1 MKLVNEPHI
10 DRSIVP
16 ASESFADFVNSI
28 DDLNLQAQFIAP
40 LWTDSLLLKHRPDP
54 CEIAG
59 YINYAAPGALIPLVS
74 DDCLVIS
81 SNGSINQLVTITPVP
96 AAAETIYEL
105 TIKQFVIETNVLCTL
120 QLIREIARV
129 YDIITFRDAD
139 IIDHLE
145 INGAGRAF
153 EDYIAHPDR
162 RRPAFVVRRSGQV
175 ARNLRQ
181 SMNAA
186 RSLMATL
193 GPIAVNDALFKHLCT
208 THSLM
213 TYRSNILA
221 FAPGYTTPEVLDLE
235 NFGDVPFGL
244 KNFITKIDLVIP
256 PEPNAV
262 LKPPGQAAML
272 IWGQNTESYATR
284 DLLKSLGDIHRRGW
298 NRVIAKA
305 KTPKEDPDK
314 LPAPPKTTEQP
325 APNVQ
330 KPARAPIKL
339 DANGYPQ
346 SAKNLPAWCIEHL
359 PPSLVLLPRAIRSIT
374 KSEHPDPARLAKA
387 LEALAQFKPR
397 IAAGE
402 RSATAEFHEQ
412 LLQLRLRD
420 GFSNAELLRGQ
431 TGDAYMV
438 RYEGRPLL
446 LDRHLAST
454 VSRMNDPRM
463 IRIYY
468 TRDAETGSI
477 LIGSMPYHLPT
488 KRS

>member
-1 MKLVNEPHI
+1 MKLVSEAHI

-16 ASESFADFVNSI
+16 AAESFADFVTSL

-40 LWTDSLLLKHRPDP
+40 LWSDSVLLKHRPDP

-59 YINYAAPGALIPLVS
+59 YIHDAAPGALLPLVS

-81 SNGSINQLVTITPVP
+81 SEGSISQLVTITSVP
-96 AAAETIYEL
+96 AGAATIYEL
-105 TIKQFVIETNVLCTL
+105 TIKQFVIETRVLRTL

-129 YDIITFRDAD
+129 YDIIDFRDAAL
-139 IIDHLE
+139 IDQLE

-153 EDYIAHPDR
+153 EAYITHPER
-162 RRPAFVVRRSGQV
+162 VRPAFVMRRSRQFD
-175 ARNLRQ
+175 RSLREM
-181 SMNAA
+181 MNEA
-186 RSLMATL
+186 RSTL
-193 GPIAVNDALFKHLCT
+193 STIGPIAVSDALFKRLNTDHN
-208 THSLM
+208 LM
-213 TYRSNILA
+213 TYRSDILA
-221 FAPGYTTPEVLDLE
+221 FRPSRTAPEVLE
-235 NFGDVPFGL
+235 VMNYGNVPFGL
-244 KNFITKIDLVIP
+244 KTLLTSIDLPTP
-256 PEPNAV
+256 PKLPSN
-262 LKPPGQAAML
+262 LTGPGKAAML

-284 DLLKSLGDIHRRGW
+284 DLLRSFGDIHRRSW
-298 NRVIAKA
+298 AKVIAKA
-305 KTPKEDPDK
+305 TAQPDDPVEI
-314 LPAPPKTTEQP
+314 PAPTNTLDQP
-325 APNVQ
+325 APDVP
-330 KPARAPIKL
+330 KTKKATIKL

-346 SAKNLPAWCIEHL
+346 SAKDLPAWCTEHL
-359 PPSLVLLPRAIRSIT
+359 PPSLVLLPRAIRSLT

-387 LEALAQFKPR
+387 LEAMAQFKPR

-402 RSATAEFHEQ
+402 RSATAEFHER

-438 RYEGRPLL
+438 RYQGRPLL

-454 VSRMNDPRM
+454 VSGMNDPRM

-468 TRDAETGSI
+468 TRDAETGSL

-488 KRS
+488 KRT